1 MTTRAISASCPLLLG
16 SASPRRRAILTDL
29 ALPLEIQPATIDE
42 TAHPGEGAVPYINRV
57 VKAKTDALLG
67 LLAERDVAALLVA
80 DTIVVLQ
87 GEVLGKPLD
96 RADAERLVGRLVGR
110 QHRVLTRFEITN
122 KDSGRRHAETVESLV
137 YMRPA
142 NGEEVARYAATGEG
156 LDKAGAYAVQ
166 GCGAFLI
173 ERIEGSYSNVIGL
186 PACEVVQ
193 ALQQSGVLP
202 AFPMPA

>member
-1 MTTRAISASCPLLLG
+1 MKRVFNFAAG
-16 SASPRRRAILTDL
+16 
-29 ALPLEIQPATIDE
+29 PAT
-42 TAHPGEGAVPYINRV
+42 
-57 VKAKTDALLG
+57 
-67 LLAERDVAALLVA
+67 LAQS
-80 DTIVVLQ
+80 VLEQ
-87 GEVLGKPLD
+87 V
-96 RADAERLVGRLVGR
+96 R
-110 QHRVLTRFEITN
+110 
-122 KDSGRRHAETVESLV
+122 DSGRRHAETVESLV